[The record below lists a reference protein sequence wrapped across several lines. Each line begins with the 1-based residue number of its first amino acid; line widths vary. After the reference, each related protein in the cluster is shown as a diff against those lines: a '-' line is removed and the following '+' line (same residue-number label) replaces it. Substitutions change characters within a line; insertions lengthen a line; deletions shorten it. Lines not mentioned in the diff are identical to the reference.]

1 MNYKGYEPVIG
12 IEVHVELRTREKA
25 FCTCSAE
32 YGGEPNTKCC
42 PVCLGMPGALPVLN
56 PDAHRLAVITGIAL
70 GCEICKIS
78 RFDRK
83 HYFYPDLPKGYQ
95 ITQYYEPL
103 CVNGEVKISTEKGEK
118 TVGIE
123 RIHLEEDA
131 GKLSY
136 KNGEMLIDNNR
147 CGVPLIEIVTKPDMR
162 SAEEAMA
169 FVNELRSILLFAGV
183 SDCKMNEGSLR
194 CDVNISVRPVGSE
207 TFGNRCEIKNI
218 NSVHFVGKAIES
230 ELKRQT
236 DLILEGGS
244 VVTETRRFSEDTL
257 ETERM
262 RDKETAADYRYIREP
277 DIPPIYT
284 SDEYLASVKESMP
297 RLRGERE
304 SRLVSMGI
312 KAEDAHIICAFVE
325 SSDYFE
331 AAVKSAKDPVI
342 CANLFISEVLP
353 SMKSGD
359 VTPPFEFLSEC
370 ADMLLGGDVN
380 IVSARKALKL
390 SVSEGMSP
398 REVAQKRGLSV
409 IRDEDVIKAMV
420 AEACAM
426 NEKTVNDIRGGKET
440 AKKVIVGCVMKLSSG
455 RAEPRL
461 VGKLVDEYFAQ

>member
-103 CVNGEVKISTEKGEK
+103 CVNGEIKISTEKGEK

-304 SRLVSMGI
+304 SRLVSIGI
-312 KAEDAHIICAFVE
+312 KSEDAHIICAFVE

-331 AAVKSAKDPVI
+331 AAVKGAKDPVT

-353 SMKSGD
+353 CMKNGD
-359 VTPPFEFLSEC
+359 AIPPFGFLAEC

-390 SVSEGMSP
+390 SVSEGISP
-398 REVAQKRGLSV
+398 REAAQKHGLSV
-409 IRDEDVIKAMV
+409 IRDEDAIRAMV